1 MSKLNIKIKR
11 GIALSL
17 VGITILIPVMNTAY
31 ALEKNN
37 SETNEMI
44 NENDSEEKR
53 TPLSNS
59 EINSAK
65 KSFQEING
73 SDDIFKKA
81 LEKDNKLYEVNG
93 YRGIIRVSTY
103 NENKEIVDTIEINY
117 FENLDSVNNDFSNY
131 HDDENY
137 DDENHDN
144 LLNRSARSVSK
155 KGSKKGSKEVT
166 VLPTYKTKSP
176 DPFSIGVKGGGNYK
190 PGYKYKIRITNW
202 YSYRTKTYYKKG
214 NWDTGN
220 TNGFYNCLKSVNSAV
235 DIVVASIGFKAFQ
248 KLFPLLKNFLIKGKS
263 ISTGT
268 IVDLL
273 SVAGITIIGSP
284 YVIAGSIA
292 LYCVQINRAQY
303 FFNQI

>member
-1 MSKLNIKIKR
+1 MSKLNRKIKR

-31 ALEKNN
+31 ALEKNDSETN
-37 SETNEMI
+37 EMINETNEMI

-131 HDDENY
+131 HDDEN
-137 DDENHDN
+137 NDN

-155 KGSKKGSKEVT
+155 KRSKEVT

-214 NWDTGN
+214 NWNTGN

-273 SVAGITIIGSP
+273 SVAGITIVGSP
-284 YVIAGSIA
+284 YVIAGSIV